1 MWRSDWNRDYPR
13 PQLRRDSFF
22 PLDGNWTLN
31 GRPIRTP
38 WPPQA
43 ERSGYD
49 GPVGDVLRYETA
61 FTLPEGFVPQGFRVL
76 LHFGA
81 VDQVA
86 EVWVNGESVLRH
98 EGGYLPFSA
107 DITGALR
114 DRENRL
120 EVKAVDTLSHDYPYG
135 KQHKHP
141 HGMWYTPVSGIW
153 QPVWLEAVPAKGAV
167 QSIRLTPDL
176 TGVTVEVDAGDA
188 DFNLA
193 VPLGNGKL
201 LTAAGK
207 SGVPLRLEAPD
218 PWLWTPEDP
227 YLYPMTIATASDRV
241 ESYFALR
248 TVTTKEINGHTR
260 LCLNGKPVFLHG
272 VLDQG
277 YFQDGLFLP
286 WGPEGYGEDIMR
298 MKDLGFNTLRKH
310 VKVEPEA
317 FYYACDRLGMLVVQD
332 MVNSGEYRYLRDTVI
347 PTFVS
352 KKRNDLG
359 GGGGEARK
367 AFFEHHCLDTVAHLR
382 NHPCVVGWT
391 IFNEGWGQ
399 YDSDR
404 IYRLL
409 KPADPTRFFMTTSG
423 WFAQKESDVQSEHV
437 YFISPPA
444 RSGRKENGAQR
455 ELAFFRSRVPEGN
468 QPGKFLFLSECG
480 GFSRRI
486 EGHTAQDRK
495 NYGYGEQC
503 RTELD
508 LELRINLMYSEM
520 VLPSIPRGL
529 CGCIYTQLSDVEGET
544 NGLYTYDR
552 QVRKVRPDFMRGVA
566 FEIKQA
572 LEKAVENG

>member
-1 MWRSDWNRDYPR
+1 MEHSGWDRYYPR

-22 PLDGNWTLN
+22 PLNQGWTLN
-31 GRPIRTP
+31 GRPIRAP

-43 ERSGYD
+43 PLSGY
-49 GPVGDVLRYETA
+49 GGAVEDVMWYKTA
-61 FTLPEGFVPQGFRVL
+61 FTLPEGFAPEGHRVL

-86 EVWVNGESVLRH
+86 EVFANGESVVRH

-107 DITGALR
+107 DVTDVLCVG
-114 DRENRL
+114 ENRL
-120 EVKAVDTLSHDYPYG
+120 EVKAVDTLSHAYPYG
-135 KQHKHP
+135 KQHKRP

-167 QSIRLTPDL
+167 RSVRLAPDL
-176 TGVTVEVDAGDA
+176 TGVTVEVDAGGA
-188 DFNLA
+188 DYNLA
-193 VPLGNGKL
+193 VPLGDGKI

-207 SGVPLRLEAPD
+207 SGRPLRLEVPD

-227 YLYPMTIATASDRV
+227 YLYTVTIATATDQV

-248 TVTTKEINGHTR
+248 TVTVKEINGHTR

-277 YFQDGLFLP
+277 YFTDGLFLP
-286 WGPEGYGEDIMR
+286 QSPEEYDADVMR
-298 MKDLGFNTLRKH
+298 MKELGFNTLRKH

-317 FYYACDRLGMLVVQD
+317 FYYACDRLGMLVIQD

-347 PTFVS
+347 PTFLS
-352 KKRNDLG
+352 KRRNDLG
-359 GGGGEARK
+359 AGGGEQRK
-367 AFFEHHCLDTVAHLR
+367 MFFERHCLDTIAHLR

-404 IYRLL
+404 IYRML
-409 KPADPTRFFMTTSG
+409 KAADPTRFFMSTSG
-423 WFAQKESDVQSEHV
+423 WFAQRESDVQSEHV
-437 YFISPPA
+437 YF
-444 RSGRKENGAQR
+444 N
-455 ELAFFRSRVPEGN
+455 SRILEGN
-468 QPGKFLFLSECG
+468 QPGKFLLLSECG
-480 GFSRRI
+480 GFSRRV
-486 EGHTAQDRK
+486 EGHVSRERK

-508 LELRINLMYSEM
+508 LELRISSLYWEM
-520 VLPSIPRGL
+520 VMPSIPKGL

-552 QVRKVRPDFMRGVA
+552 QVRKVKAEVMRDIVS
-566 FEIKQA
+566 ELKQA
-572 LEKAVENG
+572 LGKAVGNG

>member
-1 MWRSDWNRDYPR
+1 MEHSGWTGYYPR

-22 PLDGNWTLN
+22 PLAGGWTLN
-31 GRPIRTP
+31 GRPIRAP

-43 ERSGYD
+43 PLSGYGGD
-49 GPVGDVLRYETA
+49 VGDVLRYETA
-61 FTLPEGFVPQGFRVL
+61 FTLPQGFAPQGHRVL

-86 EVWVNGESVLRH
+86 EVWVNGQRAARH

-107 DITGALR
+107 DITDALR
-114 DRENRL
+114 DGENRL
-120 EVKAVDTLSHDYPYG
+120 EVKAVDALSHDYPYG
-135 KQHKHP
+135 KQHKRP

-153 QPVWLEAVPAKGAV
+153 QPVWLEAVPAAGAV
-167 QSIRLTPDL
+167 QSVRMTPDL
-176 TGVTVEVDAGDA
+176 AGVTIEVDAGGA
-188 DFNLA
+188 EYNVA
-193 VPLGNGKL
+193 VPLGNGEI

-207 SGVPLRLEAPD
+207 DGPLRLEIPRPRLWEPD
-218 PWLWTPEDP
+218 DP
-227 YLYPMTIATASDRV
+227 YLYAMTIATSTDQV

-248 TVTTKEINGHTR
+248 TVAAREINGHTR
-260 LCLNGKPVFLHG
+260 LCLNGRPIFLHG

-277 YFQDGLFLP
+277 YFEDGLFLP
-286 WGPEGYGEDIMR
+286 HGPEEYDADVMR
-298 MKDLGFNTLRKH
+298 MKELGFNTLRKH
-310 VKVEPEA
+310 IKVEPEA

-332 MVNSGEYRYLRDTVI
+332 MVNSGEYRYVRDTVL
-347 PTFVS
+347 PTLGY
-352 KKRNDLG
+352 KKRKDLS
-359 GGGGEARK
+359 GGGGEQRK
-367 AFFEHHCLDTVAHLR
+367 AFFERHCLDTVAHLK
-382 NHPCVVGWT
+382 NHPCIIGWT

-404 IYRLL
+404 VYRLL

-437 YFISPPA
+437 YF
-444 RSGRKENGAQR
+444 N
-455 ELAFFRSRVPEGN
+455 SRVLEGN

-486 EGHTAQDRK
+486 EGHVSRKRK
-495 NYGYGEQC
+495 NYGYGEQAQ
-503 RTELD
+503 TEID
-508 LELRINLMYSEM
+508 LQVRIRLMYDDM
-520 VLPSIPRGL
+520 VLPSIPNGL

-552 QVRKVRPDFMRGVA
+552 QVRKLDPAAMRGIAAEV
-566 FEIKQA
+566 KQT

>member
-1 MWRSDWNRDYPR
+1 MEHSGWERYYPR

-22 PLDGNWTLN
+22 PLNQGWTLN

-43 ERSGYD
+43 PLSGY
-49 GPVGDVLRYETA
+49 GKEVGDVLRYETA
-61 FTLPEGFVPQGFRVL
+61 FTLPEDFIPRGYRAL

-86 EVWVNGESVLRH
+86 EVWVNGHSAARH

-107 DITGALR
+107 DVTQLLCAG
-114 DRENRL
+114 ENRL
-120 EVKAVDTLSHDYPYG
+120 EVKAVDTLSHSYPYG
-135 KQHKHP
+135 KQHKRP

-167 QSIRLTPDL
+167 ASVRLTPDL
-176 TGVTVEVDAGDA
+176 TGVTVEVDAGGA
-188 DFNLA
+188 EYSLA
-193 VPLGNGKL
+193 VPLEGGKL

-207 SGVPLRLEAPD
+207 TGPLRLEVPE
-218 PWLWTPEDP
+218 PCLWTPENP
-227 YLYPMTIATASDRV
+227 YLYSMTIATSTDRV

-248 TVTTKEINGHTR
+248 TVSTREIGGHTR
-260 LCLNGKPVFLHG
+260 LCLNGEPVFLHG

-277 YFQDGLFLP
+277 YFEDGLFLP
-286 WGPEGYGEDIMR
+286 HAPEEYERDILR
-298 MKDLGFNTLRKH
+298 MKELGYNTLRKH

-332 MVNSGEYRYLRDTVI
+332 MVNSGEYRYIRDTVI
-347 PTFVS
+347 PTFLS
-352 KKRNDLG
+352 RKRNDLG
-359 GGGGEARK
+359 AGGGEPRK
-367 AFFEHHCLDTVAHLR
+367 AFFERHCLDAIAHLA
-382 NHPCVVGWT
+382 NHPCIVGWT

-409 KPADPTRFFMTTSG
+409 KASDPTRFLMSASG
-423 WFAQKESDVQSEHV
+423 WFAQRESDVQSEHV
-437 YFISPPA
+437 YF
-444 RSGRKENGAQR
+444 N
-455 ELAFFRSRVPEGN
+455 SRVLEGT

-480 GFSRRI
+480 GFSRRV
-486 EGHTAQDRK
+486 EGHVALGRK
-495 NYGYGEQC
+495 NYGYGEQARSEAELTARI
-503 RTELD
+503 RTLYD
-508 LELRINLMYSEM
+508 EM

-552 QVRKVRPDFMRGVA
+552 QVCKVERPAMRAVA
-566 FEIKQA
+566 VQIRHA
-572 LEKAVENG
+572 LGNASENS

>member
-1 MWRSDWNRDYPR
+1 MWQSGWNRDYPR

-22 PLDGNWTLN
+22 PLDGDWTVN
-31 GRPIRTP
+31 GRPIRVP

-43 ERSGYD
+43 PLSHYGGR
-49 GPVGDVLRYETA
+49 VADVLWYETA
-61 FTLPEGFVPQGFRVL
+61 FTLPEGFAPKGHRVL

-86 EVWVNGESVLRH
+86 EVFVNGVSVVRH

-107 DITGALR
+107 DITAALR
-114 DRENRL
+114 PGENRL
-120 EVKAVDTLSHDYPYG
+120 EVKAVDTLSHAYPYG
-135 KQHKHP
+135 KQHRRP

-153 QPVWLEAVPAKGAV
+153 QSVWLEAIPAKGAV
-167 QSIRLTPDL
+167 VSVRLTPDL
-176 TGVTVEVDAGDA
+176 TGVTVEVDAGGE

-193 VPLGNGKL
+193 VPLGGGRV

-207 SGVPLRLEAPD
+207 SGQPLRLEVPEPRLWEPD
-218 PWLWTPEDP
+218 DP
-227 YLYPMTIATASDRV
+227 YLYPMTIATATDQV

-248 TVTTKEINGHTR
+248 TVSTKEIRGHTR
-260 LCLNGKPVFLHG
+260 LCLNGTPIFLHG

-277 YFQDGLFLP
+277 YFEDGLYLP
-286 WGPEGYGEDIMR
+286 WGPEGYDEDVMR

-310 VKVEPEA
+310 VKIEPEA
-317 FYYACDRLGMLVVQD
+317 FYYACDRLGMLVIQD

-347 PTFVS
+347 PTFLS
-352 KKRNDLG
+352 KRRSDLG
-359 GGGGEARK
+359 GGGSEQRK
-367 AFFEHHCLDTVAHLR
+367 AFFERHCLDTVAHLY

-409 KPADPTRFFMTTSG
+409 KSTDPTRFFMTTSG
-423 WFAQKESDVQSEHV
+423 WFAQKESDVHSEHV
-437 YFISPPA
+437 YFS
-444 RSGRKENGAQR
+444 
-455 ELAFFRSRVPEGN
+455 SRVLEAT
-468 QPGKFLFLSECG
+468 QPGKFLLLSECG

-486 EGHTAQDRK
+486 EGHVAQDRK

-508 LELRINLMYSEM
+508 LEVRIGLMYGEM
-520 VLPSIPRGL
+520 VLPSISRGL
-529 CGCIYTQLSDVEGET
+529 CGCVYTQLSDVEGET

-552 QVRKVRPDFMRGVA
+552 QVRKVRPEFMREMA
-566 FEIKQA
+566 FELKQA

>member
-1 MWRSDWNRDYPR
+1 MEHSGWDRYYPR

-22 PLDGNWTLN
+22 LLNQGWTLN
-31 GRPIRTP
+31 GRPIRAP

-43 ERSGYD
+43 PLSGY
-49 GPVGDVLRYETA
+49 GGAVEDVMWYKTA
-61 FTLPEGFVPQGFRVL
+61 FTLPEGFAPEGHRVL

-86 EVWVNGESVLRH
+86 EVFVNGESVVRH

-107 DITGALR
+107 DVTDVLCVG
-114 DRENRL
+114 ENRL
-120 EVKAVDTLSHDYPYG
+120 EVKAVDTLSHAYPYG
-135 KQHKHP
+135 KQHKRP

-167 QSIRLTPDL
+167 RSVRLAPDL
-176 TGVTVEVDAGDA
+176 TGVTVEVDAGGA
-188 DFNLA
+188 DYNLA
-193 VPLGNGKL
+193 VPLGDGKI

-207 SGVPLRLEAPD
+207 SGRPLRLEVPD

-227 YLYPMTIATASDRV
+227 YLYTVTIATATDQV

-248 TVTTKEINGHTR
+248 TVTVKEINGHTR

-277 YFQDGLFLP
+277 YFTDGLFLP
-286 WGPEGYGEDIMR
+286 QSPEEYDADVMR
-298 MKDLGFNTLRKH
+298 MKELGFNTLRKH

-317 FYYACDRLGMLVVQD
+317 FYYACDRLGMLVIQD

-347 PTFVS
+347 PTFLS
-352 KKRNDLG
+352 KRRNDLG
-359 GGGGEARK
+359 AGGGEQRK
-367 AFFEHHCLDTVAHLR
+367 MFFERHCLDTIAHLR

-404 IYRLL
+404 IYRML
-409 KPADPTRFFMTTSG
+409 KAADPTRFFMSTSG
-423 WFAQKESDVQSEHV
+423 WFAQRESDVQSEHV
-437 YFISPPA
+437 YF
-444 RSGRKENGAQR
+444 N
-455 ELAFFRSRVPEGN
+455 SRILEGN
-468 QPGKFLFLSECG
+468 QPGKFLLLSECG
-480 GFSRRI
+480 GFSRRV
-486 EGHTAQDRK
+486 EGHVSRERK

-508 LELRINLMYSEM
+508 LELRISSLYWEM
-520 VLPSIPRGL
+520 VMPSIPKGL

-552 QVRKVRPDFMRGVA
+552 QVRKVKAEVMRNIVS
-566 FEIKQA
+566 ELTQA
-572 LEKAVENG
+572 LGKAVGNG